1 MSMPRKYPSGCQKR
15 KLAEKKKVEKLNFKK
30 SQVDLFSWLRSNSSN
45 EIVST
50 SEVTVQASTGEESS
64 AQTTQSC
71 NENVET
77 VKFVEEPH
85 VYTNMIESENNVE
98 NDNNEYDQMNIS
110 DPDLWPSIIT
120 DKFRM
125 FCVKTGPVQH
135 KGVFAKNDEACN
147 NLPLRGTHEIIGTP
161 NNGNFLSLIE
171 FLSKYDSVLMDHINR
186 IKNSKNR
193 IVHHLAHRS
202 QEQIISALGDE
213 VLNKIKND
221 IKAATYYSVQMDCTP
236 DISHKEQTSVIIR
249 YVNFEEKRLIINE
262 SFIRFIEATDV
273 TGEGLAKTLLK
284 TLSELDLDIM
294 NCRGQGYDNGSN
306 MKWKYKGVQSRII
319 ALNPHAIYVPCLSH
333 SFNLL
338 ICDAASSSIYCK
350 NFFGI
355 LQRLYCLFS
364 ASTKR
369 WEILQKH
376 LNITLKPLCDTRWE
390 AKIDSVK
397 AVYTQFEQTCNAL
410 EEFIYVSNDN
420 TAVSEAKSLLDSIQE
435 MPFILC
441 LVVWFA
447 MLSKINAINIL
458 FQAKTII
465 LESAFNLVNKIK
477 TEIQN
482 LRTKFN
488 TFLDEAKVLARNLN
502 ISEHFP
508 EKRIRKRKRLYSEIA
523 EDEVIENPVEEFRCY
538 FFNTLIDTV
547 IVQIEDRFKS
557 IPNIISDFK
566 LITDMKTLEKHE
578 LEKCSKNFVNFYNKD
593 VDENLIQE
601 IGLLRD
607 LILNER
613 DVNNAQDILQYI
625 LNNNY
630 NELFLNVLTVLK
642 LFFTLPVTIASAE
655 RSFSKLKLIK
665 NYLRSSMCAERLNAL
680 AILSIEKEI
689 AKNCNF
695 SEGSELWELDHLNND
710 VRDKVVEILKKY
722 LDAIVDEVVEL
733 SGMNHY
739 VHSIDFIS
747 EHPIK

>member
-135 KGVFAKNDEACN
+135 KGVFAKNDEGRSFSTTYYFKKMPNGETQLRSWLIYSKTQDSVFCFCCILFSKRRGNEQSTRFIGGYSNWRKLSTVIQDHERSICHFNSFIAWKELLKRLNLCSTIDETNQVNINKETERLKLLFQRIVDVILFLACN

-306 MKWKYKGVQSRII
+306 MKGKYKGVQSRII

-369 WEILQKH
+369 WKILQKH

-538 FFNTLIDTV
+538 FF
-547 IVQIEDRFKS
+547 
-557 IPNIISDFK
+557 
-566 LITDMKTLEKHE
+566 
-578 LEKCSKNFVNFYNKD
+578 
-593 VDENLIQE
+593 
-601 IGLLRD
+601 
-607 LILNER
+607 
-613 DVNNAQDILQYI
+613 
-625 LNNNY
+625 
-630 NELFLNVLTVLK
+630 
-642 LFFTLPVTIASAE
+642 
-655 RSFSKLKLIK
+655 
-665 NYLRSSMCAERLNAL
+665 
-680 AILSIEKEI
+680 
-689 AKNCNF
+689 
-695 SEGSELWELDHLNND
+695 
-710 VRDKVVEILKKY
+710 
-722 LDAIVDEVVEL
+722 
-733 SGMNHY
+733 
-739 VHSIDFIS
+739 
-747 EHPIK
+747 